1 MGARVKI
8 INLKVEEAMAEQI
21 ERFAKDN
28 NLTKSSAAR
37 LLLAR
42 ALGNDLE
49 VAYIAEVVNRIQTV
63 VRGNVGQL
71 LARWQKELV
80 TMLSATLEATTSEI
94 TAEVPSATELEREA
108 VRARA
113 PGQKPGGPAKPLAPA
128 RPAQPAEEVEV
139 LEPIEGEGLV
149 ELEQDEQDE
158 AAPEGTDLLREA
170 EETYWGNYREMLA
183 EIGADAPTEEVA
195 NEAARL
201 VARYQPAA
209 IEAGWKAPVWGS
221 DDFTARKARAFPQG
235 GVRGRR

>member
-1 MGARVKI
+1 MKI

-80 TMLSATLEATTSEI
+80 TMLSATLETTTEEI

-128 RPAQPAEEVEV
+128 RPAQPVEDVEV
-139 LEPIEGEGLV
+139 LEPIEGDGLV
-149 ELEQDEQDE
+149 ELEQDEEAE
-158 AAPEGTDLLREA
+158 AAPEGADLLREA

-221 DDFTARKARAFPQG
+221 EDFAARKARAFPQG